1 MMRSLLLASAT
12 MAAVVLAEDYKQI
25 SFPFPAVEG
34 DDVADYLGSV
44 IGIQQSLTTL
54 KVECKDSISTG
65 TKSWADID
73 TTDICYFTD
82 PVTMTVG
89 PSTFAYTTELTGDGG
104 TVDLTVSVGCS
115 RGSSLVC
122 AVSEGGPGA
131 WANVCYSSYVA
142 GVTGVAFSS
151 CLTANSGTVPITT
164 TAFDLKD
171 MSSMT
176 ITVTDGG
183 QSLTAGASVV
193 AATATA
199 TDVSKNAT
207 AKATGTTTHSG
218 SSSHTG
224 SSSATGTGAAPKVT
238 AGVALANLAGLVVAG
253 LL

>member
-1 MMRSLLLASAT
+1 
-12 MAAVVLAEDYKQI
+12 MAAVVLADDYKQI
-25 SFPFPAVEG
+25 SFPFPAVDG

-65 TKSWADID
+65 TKSWTDID
-73 TTDICYFTD
+73 TTDLCYFTD
-82 PVTMTVG
+82 PVTMTIG
-89 PSTFAYTTELTGDGG
+89 PSTLAYTTELTGDGG

-115 RGSSLVC
+115 QGSSMVC

-131 WANVCYSSYVA
+131 WADACYNSYVA

-164 TAFDLKD
+164 TAFDMKD

-199 TDVSKNAT
+199 TATDVSKNST
-207 AKATGTTTHSG
+207 TKATGTMTHSG
-218 SSSHTG
+218 SSSQTG
-224 SSSATGTGAAPKVT
+224 SSSATGTGAAPKLT
-238 AGVALANLAGLVVAG
+238 AGVALANIAGLVVAG